1 MMDEITS
8 SAAEITTVV
17 DLDLK
22 KVLEDMA
29 RAIVDNPDSVS
40 VTEEIK
46 EDETVLTLHVAE
58 DDMGMIIGKH
68 GKIARLSGLLPKLRP
83 KWLTKKLLWKSNKQ
97 NGTVALA
104 VLFVLYIKNPV
115 CTEIPQ
121 TYRIG
126 LTLRDFAFSSAIFFH
141 TSLQTG
147 MQAMQTDSRAVS
159 LPERQLDNV
168 HTGTDGKVRSVRPE
182 PVREF
187 PIFCGTGRLQKLL
200 QRRTQND
207 RTGKNIRKAAG

>member
-68 GKIARLSGLLPKLRP
+68 GKIARALR
-83 KWLTKKLLWKSNKQ
+83 
-97 NGTVALA
+97 TV
-104 VLFVLYIKNPV
+104 
-115 CTEIPQ
+115 T
-121 TYRIG
+121 
-126 LTLRDFAFSSAIFFH
+126 
-141 TSLQTG
+141 
-147 MQAMQTDSRAVS
+147 
-159 LPERQLDNV
+159 
-168 HTGTDGKVRSVRPE
+168 
-182 PVREF
+182 
-187 PIFCGTGRLQKLL
+187 
-200 QRRTQND
+200 
-207 RTGKNIRKAAG
+207 KAAAKMADQKIVVEIK